1 MVYYYSVKI
10 KTGLEEVH
18 IGENAGP
25 FEVLVLPGTVFGMTS
40 VKHVELH
47 HKKIL

>member
-10 KTGLEEVH
+10 KIGLKEVH

-25 FEVLVLPGTVFGMTS
+25 FERLVYPG
-40 VKHVELH
+40 
-47 HKKIL
+47 

>member
-25 FEVLVLPGTVFGMTS
+25 FVGLVLPGTGFWNDQREARRIAS
-40 VKHVELH
+40 
-47 HKKIL
+47 